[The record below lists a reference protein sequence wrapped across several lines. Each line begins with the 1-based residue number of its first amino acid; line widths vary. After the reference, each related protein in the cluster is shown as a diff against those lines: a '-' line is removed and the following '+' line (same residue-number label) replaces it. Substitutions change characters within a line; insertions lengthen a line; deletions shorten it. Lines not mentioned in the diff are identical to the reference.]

1 MPARLMRITL
11 TLIAI
16 ILTVF
21 VFGQD
26 STRFSLTLKC
36 HQSNSKTLPLLLDT
50 VYLNLTPQQT
60 IKIYTNIHSSDS
72 TFIIPD
78 ISVGKY
84 RLKFFTNDYCI
95 SPISIIICSKCENN
109 FVISASPKK
118 PGGICNN
125 YTLVEVSPGYTG
137 GWKALSKE
145 FRKNLTKNERNL
157 IKSSADFKVHF
168 YVTRQREICDIS
180 FSQDI
185 TRELKN
191 ILNKGLTEALH
202 WQPAIQNGEIVDGE
216 LSLDKRDF
224 LLN

>member
-1 MPARLMRITL
+1 MRITL

-16 ILTVF
+16 TLTII

-36 HQSNSKTLPLLLDT
+36 RQNNSNISLSLLDT
-50 VYLNLTPQQT
+50 VYLSSTPKQT
-60 IKIYTNIHSSDS
+60 KKIYTDIHSSDS
-72 TFIIPD
+72 IFIIPD
-78 ISVGKY
+78 ISIGKY
-84 RLKFFTNDYCI
+84 RLEFFTHDYFI
-95 SPISIIICSKCENN
+95 SRISVIICSKCENN

-118 PGGICNN
+118 PGSNCNN
-125 YTLVEVSPGYTG
+125 FTLVEVSPDYEG
-137 GWKALSKE
+137 GLKALSKE
-145 FRKNLTKNERNL
+145 FRKDLTKNERNL

-168 YVTRQREICDIS
+168 YVTKQGKVCDIS

-185 TRELKN
+185 AEELKN
-191 ILNKGLTEALH
+191 TIIKSLTEALH
-202 WQPAIQNGEIVDGE
+202 WQPAIQNGKIVDGE